1 MRIRLLA
8 TLLAVCLAGCTVGPD
23 YQRPT
28 VVSPDAWRMDYPK
41 ATDVANTKWWE
52 QFGDPVLNELV
63 ETALRE
69 NLDIQIAAARVD
81 QFIGALT
88 STRSQL
94 FPQIGYG
101 ADASRVRASAVGQ
114 PPLPPGADPYFS
126 LYQGSLGASWQ
137 LDLFGR
143 VRRLTEAAQAQVYA
157 SEQAQ
162 HGVVLSLVTSV
173 ATSYIILR
181 ALDRQLQI
189 AQSTANNFTA
199 TARLF
204 ELRFKSGIVAQT
216 EVMQIRSQQQQ
227 ALAAIP
233 AFEQAIAAQEN
244 LISILLG
251 RNPGPIAR
259 GKTIDQIVAP
269 QIPADLPSTLLQRRP
284 DILQAEQ
291 NLVAANASI
300 GAARALYYPNISLTA
315 LLGTVSTVFSS
326 LLTDP
331 ASTSLL
337 AVGITG
343 PIFTFGGIEG
353 QVYSAEAQTRQALL
367 VYRQTILGAFRD
379 TNDALTGSQKK
390 ISEVA
395 FQQERVLALRE
406 FARLSTLRFD
416 KGVSGYLEVLVAENE
431 LFAAELAAVQLLAD
445 RYIQLINVY
454 QAMGGGWVD
463 IAVSIAPG
471 PQGRLAAQ
479 VP

>member
-204 ELRFKSGIVAQT
+204 ELRFKSGIVAKT

-353 QVYSAEAQTRQALL
+353 QVASAEAQTRQALL
-367 VYRQTILGAFRD
+367 VYRLTILGAFRE

-395 FQQERVLALRE
+395 FQEERVLALRE